1 MRTSSGN
8 KVICAMSGGV
18 DSAVAALALLRD
30 GYHVEGLHMTNWE
43 DDDGYCTA
51 AQDLRDARNICADLG
66 IPLHHVNFAAE
77 YREQVF
83 ADFLRDY
90 EAGRTPN
97 PDVLCNREIKFGVL
111 LDYALRLGGERIAT
125 GHYARVTADGRLLK
139 GMDAGKDQSYFLHQV
154 AREALAKTLFPLGD
168 LLKEDVRRI
177 ANDAGLSVY
186 DKPDSTGIC
195 FIGERPFREFLAR
208 FLPEQPGDIET
219 PGGDVVGRHHGL
231 AYYTLGQ
238 RQGLGIGGR
247 ADGGNEPW
255 FVAGKDRDR
264 NMLIVVQGREHPL
277 LWSGGLTTGPVHW
290 IAGAPEDLAGGELSC
305 AVKTRYRQPD
315 IGCTAR
321 AAGDGLAVRFDE
333 PQWAVTP
340 GQYAVFYAGDEC
352 LGGVPIERALDGAI
366 KTSDD
371 FRAAVADT
379 LSAPL

>member
-1 MRTSSGN
+1 MPSDSGN

-18 DSAVAALALLRD
+18 DSAVAALALLRG
-30 GYHVEGLHMTNWE
+30 GYRVEGLHMTNWE

-51 AQDLRDARNICADLG
+51 ARDLRDARRICADLD

-77 YREQVF
+77 YRDQVF
-83 ADFLRDY
+83 ADFLREI

-97 PDVLCNREIKFGVL
+97 PDVLCNREIKFGIL
-111 LDYALRLGGERIAT
+111 LDYALRLGGDLIAT

-139 GMDAGKDQSYFLHQV
+139 GVDPGKDQSYFLHQV
-154 AREALAKTLFPLGD
+154 PRRSLARTLFPLGAM
-168 LLKEDVRRI
+168 LKRDVRRM
-177 ANDAGLSVY
+177 ANDAGLAVY

-208 FLPEQPGDIET
+208 FVPEQPGDMET
-219 PGGDVVGRHHGL
+219 PDGDIVGRHHGL

-247 ADGGNEPW
+247 ADGTNAPW
-255 FVAGKDRDR
+255 FVAGKDQGR
-264 NMLIVVQGREHPL
+264 NLLIVVQGREHPL

-290 IAGAPEDLAGGELSC
+290 IAGAPPELGDGELVCS
-305 AVKTRYRQPD
+305 VKTRYRQQD
-315 IGCTAR
+315 IGCTVHPLAP
-321 AAGDGLAVRFDE
+321 GLRVRFGH

-352 LGGVPIERALDGAI
+352 LGGGPIERALDGASAEAGGI
-366 KTSDD
+366 D
-371 FRAAVADT
+371 AAVADT
-379 LSAPL
+379 VDAPL